1 MARRKKRRSFVFA
14 CSLSLWYNFFAFET
28 DPYSTPRSR
37 PRQVGTAAGC
47 RVVKRSRQLQLV
59 ELHRRT
65 KCCWKTSNNILPL
78 SRTASRPCGGIFDTP
93 AKEAR
98 LAELTRLMEAS
109 GFWDNTDKAN
119 VIMKEKAM
127 IERSL
132 KDWNSFV
139 TRFHDLEAMAEL
151 ASEEGGEAMR
161 AELERELSII
171 QTDISSAEVAALLSG
186 EQDITNAIVSIHPG
200 AGGTEAQDWA
210 EMMMRMYLRWAEAQG
225 YKTEILDYQSGEEAG
240 VKSVTFT
247 VSGDYAYGKIKAEAG
262 VHRLVR
268 ISPFDAAKRR
278 HTSFA
283 SVYVYPEVQED
294 IDIDIDEKDLRI
306 DTYRA
311 SSAGGQHVNKT
322 DSAVRITHIPTNI
335 VVQCQNERSQLKN
348 KNVAMKVLR
357 SRLYELRKKEH
368 DEKLGKLVSEKKDI
382 AWGSQ
387 IRSYV
392 FQPYQLVKDHR
403 TGIESGNV
411 NAVMDGD
418 LNQFIEAYLI
428 AGSGTE
434 KDKTEGIKRQE

>member
-1 MARRKKRRSFVFA
+1 
-14 CSLSLWYNFFAFET
+14 
-28 DPYSTPRSR
+28 
-37 PRQVGTAAGC
+37 
-47 RVVKRSRQLQLV
+47 
-59 ELHRRT
+59 
-65 KCCWKTSNNILPL
+65 
-78 SRTASRPCGGIFDTP
+78 
-93 AKEAR
+93 
-98 LAELTRLMEAS
+98 MEAS
-109 GFWDNTDKAN
+109 GFWENKDKAN
-119 VIMKEKAM
+119 SAMKEKGA

-132 KDWNSFV
+132 KDWNSLAA
-139 TRFHDLEAMAEL
+139 RLHDLEAMAEL
-151 ASEEGGEAMR
+151 ASEEGGASMH
-161 AELERELSII
+161 AELEVEITAILK
-171 QTDISSAEVAALLSG
+171 DISSAEIAALLSG
-186 EQDITNAIVSIHPG
+186 EQDITNAIISIHPG

-210 EMMMRMYLRWAEAQG
+210 EMLMRMYLRWAESQG
-225 YKTEILDYQSGEEAG
+225 YKTEILDYQNGEEAG

-247 VSGDYAYGKIKAEAG
+247 ASGDYAYGKMKAEAG

-268 ISPFDAAKRR
+268 ISPFDANKRR

-283 SVYVYPEVQED
+283 SVYVYPEVEEN
-294 IDIDIDEKDLRI
+294 IDLAIDEKDLRI

-368 DEKLGKLVSEKKDI
+368 DEQLGKLVSEKKDI

-392 FQPYQLVKDHR
+392 FQPYQMVKDHR
-403 TGIESGNV
+403 TGMESGNV

-418 LNQFIEAYLI
+418 LNQFIDAYLI
-428 AGSGTE
+428 SASGATNAE
-434 KDKTEGIKRQE
+434 KQSS